1 MAKFDDVIEQ
11 MLGAKPNDI
20 SKDIA
25 AAKNSGNRALVGL
38 LNQKQNIAQNIQKM
52 QNDMN
57 KLDLQI
63 AQAKLKLAT
72 GPNKGTTPA
81 GNTPPGGAA

>member
-25 AAKNSGNRALVGL
+25 AAKNSGNKALIGL

-63 AQAKLKLAT
+63 AKLKLAA
-72 GPNKGTTPA
+72 GPNKGATPA
-81 GNTPPGGAA
+81 GNMPPGGAA